1 MSGWN
6 PSDFLEKTAYHE
18 AGHAV
23 VLWTIGVSPVGGLH
37 LDHVKQ
43 GGRVDSD
50 RRAAKRL
57 PPVHEIAF
65 WFAGYE
71 AEQTFR
77 RPGRTSAAVVD
88 LGEVQRVLR
97 ETKTRLRGPSL
108 RRKGRDLAR
117 ARLREHEAGVHR
129 LARELVEQSSVSL
142 ERFLEL
148 VKGPFLW
155 DGEGE

>member
-1 MSGWN
+1 VSDWN
-6 PSDFLEKTAYHE
+6 PPDSLEKTAYHE

-23 VLWTIGVSPVGGLH
+23 LVWTFGVPPVGGLH

-43 GGRVDSD
+43 GGRVDGD
-50 RRAAKRL
+50 RRAAERL

-65 WFAGYE
+65 WLAGYE
-71 AEQTFR
+71 AEQIFR
-77 RPGRTSAAVVD
+77 PPGRRKAAAVD
-88 LGEVQRVLR
+88 FGEAQRVLR
-97 ETKTRLRGPSL
+97 ETKTRLRGPAL
-108 RRKGRDLAR
+108 RNKGRALAR

-129 LARELVEQSSVSL
+129 VARELVEQSSVSL